1 MLVMMVITFTTT
13 AADFDQADEQ
23 FQNLSSDQDK
33 MAWVLK
39 YESEVDQWPILD
51 QAYFYHRKGL
61 ALEVNDDI
69 EGAKEQFKRSIKLF
83 KSLDETNPGLVTSLI
98 DLAYMKY
105 LQTNDTAVYCPD
117 REEAVAV
124 ARQINNPE
132 TLASALIQLAF
143 CFQTGFQDLTRGL
156 VVLEEA
162 AQVVEDNNLAQVSL
176 AMIYNA
182 TGNLYRSNQI
192 HQQAYDYYKKAY
204 QLWFELDDTQDVFN
218 MLHNMSGEAM
228 DLGQWSTAEKH
239 VEQLHAMAGA
249 YPDYSDFRF
258 FAEFNGAQLAFL
270 QRDFI
275 QAADRFESTLAL
287 RETTPEQ
294 YFVKIAESQL
304 AIVYFRLGQF
314 QKSFK
319 MADQYLADIEDVNA
333 KTTRQEAVII
343 QLFSQQKFRQALQKF
358 WQVLDKSQ
366 ANNRLFVKN
375 AVALQALSFADTV
388 DDLQNQASQQQLDI
402 KQLELEQQQKQ
413 AQINQLTAVI
423 VGLFALVAVITA
435 WFLYRSKKHHQLRAR
450 TDYLTGI
457 ANRRH
462 IIKEGRRL
470 LAECQQ
476 KDQNLSIIIIDI
488 DDFKPINDDFG
499 HAVGD
504 VVIQQVV
511 NNMRCGLSEGQ
522 KLGRIGGEE
531 FLMLLPHCDK
541 DHAYGVAEQ
550 IRKQV
555 AEKQISVD
563 QLTLHITVS
572 LGVAVNR
579 PPVTVF
585 EELLQRADETMYE
598 AKIAGKNQ
606 VQPVPSTLASL

>member
-1 MLVMMVITFTTT
+1 MVVMLLAAFSIT

-39 YESEVDQWPILD
+39 YEPEVNQWPILD

-69 EGAKEQFKRSIKLF
+69 EGAKEQFNRSIKLF

-124 ARQINNPE
+124 ARQIGDPE

-143 CFQTGFQDLTRGL
+143 CFQTGFQDLTKGL
-156 VVLEEA
+156 AVLQEA

-204 QLWFELDDTQDVFN
+204 QLWLELDDTQDVFN

-228 DLGQWSTAEKH
+228 DLGHWATAEKH
-239 VEQLHAMAGA
+239 VKQLHAMAGA
-249 YPDYSDFRF
+249 HSDYSDFRF
-258 FAEFNGAQLAFL
+258 FAEFNGAQLSFL
-270 QRDFI
+270 QGDFKE
-275 QAADRFESTLAL
+275 AAARFETTLAL

-314 QKSFK
+314 QKSFE
-319 MADQYLADIEDVNA
+319 MADQYLADIGDIEA
-333 KTTRQEAVII
+333 KITRQEVVII
-343 QLFSQQKFRQALQKF
+343 HLFSQQKYQQALQKF

-388 DDLQNQASQQQLDI
+388 NDLQNQASRQQLDI

-413 AQINQLTAVI
+413 ARINQLTAVI

-462 IIKEGRRL
+462 VIKEGRRL
-470 LAECQQ
+470 LAACQQ
-476 KDQNLSIIIIDI
+476 KDENLSIIIIDI
-488 DDFKPINDDFG
+488 DDFKPINDDHG

-511 NNMRCGLSEGQ
+511 NNMRSGLSDGQ
-522 KLGRIGGEE
+522 KIGRIGGEE
-531 FLMLLPHCDK
+531 FLMLLPHSNK
-541 DHAYGVAEQ
+541 ERAYAIAEQ

-555 AEKQISVD
+555 AEKEIIVN
-563 QLTLHITVS
+563 QLSLQVTVS
-572 LGVAVNR
+572 LGVAVNQ
-579 PPVTVF
+579 PQDTVF
-585 EELLQRADETMYE
+585 EELLRRADETMYQ

-606 VQPVPSTLASL
+606 VQPALSTLVSL